1 MKKVKRNN
9 SSGLS
14 RDRLVLKTLGEV
26 LVRISNIEREIQTLA
41 VQVIPQFLNERTKK

>member
-1 MKKVKRNN
+1 MKTPKRKN

-14 RDRLVLKTLGEV
+14 RDRLILKTLGGV

-41 VQVIPQFLNERTKK
+41 IQVIPQLLQERSKT